1 MKGPESLGFVD
12 IQVNGY
18 LGISF
23 SSDDLTVERCA
34 DCCRA
39 ILSKGGCAAIV
50 PTMCTSAR
58 CAYSGVTCSTSH

>member
-1 MKGPESLGFVD
+1 MPAGPESLGFVD

-34 DCCRA
+34 ECCRA
-39 ILSKGGCAAIV
+39 ILSKGGCAAI
-50 PTMCTSAR
+50 PAR
-58 CAYSGVTCSTSH
+58 RW